1 MGLRRDSYRVLEGIV
16 GPQNISEDPVIL
28 DTYAFQ
34 WLAETI
40 SGTKFAARP
49 EAVLLPGSTEEVQA
63 VIKTCNRYGIR
74 YKAFSTGWGPWNTVG
89 GEGVVQL
96 DLRRMNRILD
106 VDAKNMYAVVEPYV
120 IGAQLQVEAMKR
132 GLNCHIIGAGS
143 NTSIL
148 ASATSMAG
156 YGLSG
161 IFMGYSGCN
170 VLAVE
175 WVLPTGE
182 ILRLGSLGSGA
193 GWFCGDGPGPSLRGV
208 MRGFIGALGG
218 LGVFTKCAVKL
229 YPWYG
234 PATIPMEGIRP
245 LDGMPIPESF
255 RVHSLTF
262 PSWEALADAV
272 YRIGEAEIGYVVGR
286 ALPPGMIPVLN
297 VSSSAEYAQ
306 MLQMVTRAG
315 VMDEFKYCIQTILG
329 ASSARELEYQERAL
343 EEIMSETG
351 GTIIA
356 SMEEASVREVLF
368 RALIK
373 VEGIA
378 RVFQLAGTF
387 ATSLGAG
394 TSWDAAVASG
404 KLGEQLKRKYI
415 EQGAI
420 ADDGGDLAWGG
431 AYQHCRF
438 GHLEEIIMYDFQDA
452 ESLKGADD
460 YVAESAQAAVEKSLG
475 QPISIVPGMAE
486 HFGPT
491 SFNYHIWMRKI
502 KKAFDPGM
510 TADPSFY
517 IEAEQPP
524 GK

>member
-1 MGLRRDSYRVLEGIV
+1 MALSGNVYRVLENIV
-16 GPQNISEDPVIL
+16 GPQNISEEPVIL

-40 SGTKFAARP
+40 SGTKFCTRP
-49 EAVLLPGSTEEVQA
+49 EAVLLPRSVEEVQA
-63 VIKTCNRYGIR
+63 IIKTCNSYGIR

-89 GEGVVQL
+89 GEGVIQL
-96 DLRRMNRILD
+96 DLRRMNRILEID
-106 VDAKNMYAVVEPYV
+106 EKNMYAVVEPYV
-120 IGAQLQVEAMKR
+120 IGSQLQVEAMKR
-132 GLNCHIIGAGS
+132 GLNCHIIGAGA

-161 IFMGYSGCN
+161 IFMGYSNCN
-170 VLAVE
+170 VLSVE
-175 WVLPTGE
+175 WVLPDGE

-208 MRGFIGALGG
+208 MRGMIGALGG
-218 LGVFTKCAVKL
+218 IGVFTKCGVKL

-234 PATIPMEGIRP
+234 PPTIPIEGIHP

-272 YRIGEAEIGYVVGR
+272 YRIGEAEIGYIMGR
-286 ALPPGMIPVLN
+286 ALPPGLIPVLN
-297 VSSSAEYAQ
+297 VSSSAEYIQ
-306 MLQMVTRAG
+306 MLQMVTSEGA
-315 VMDEFKYCIQTILG
+315 MDEFKYVIQIFLG
-329 ASSARELEYQERAL
+329 ANSARELEYQERAL
-343 EEIMSETG
+343 EEVLSETEG
-351 GTIIA
+351 KIVL
-356 SMEEASVREVLF
+356 SMEEPSVQKVLF

-373 VEGIA
+373 SEGIS

-394 TSWDAAVASG
+394 TSWDTAVATG

-415 EQGAI
+415 EQGSI
-420 ADDGGDLAWGG
+420 VDDGGDLAWGG

-438 GHLEEIIMYDFQDA
+438 GHLEEIIMYDFQDPD
-452 ESLKGADD
+452 SLKGADE
-460 YVAESAQAAVEKSLG
+460 YVEESAQATIEKSLG
-475 QPISIVPGMAE
+475 QPISIVRGMAE
-486 HFGPT
+486 QFGPT
-491 SFNYHIWMRKI
+491 SCDYHIWMKRI
-502 KKAFDPGM
+502 KKAFDPN
-510 TADPSFY
+510 TAADPSFY
-517 IEAEQPP
+517 VGPE
-524 GK
+524 K

>member
-1 MGLRRDSYRVLEGIV
+1 MALRRNVYRILEDIV
-16 GPQNISEDPVIL
+16 GPQNISEEPVIL

-34 WLAETI
+34 WLAESI
-40 SGTKFAARP
+40 SGTKFCTRP
-49 EAVLLPGSTEEVQA
+49 EAVLLPGSVEEVQA
-63 VIKTCNRYGIR
+63 IIKSCNRYGIR

-89 GEGVVQL
+89 GEGVIQI
-96 DLRRMNRILD
+96 DLRRMNRILEID
-106 VDAKNMYAVVEPYV
+106 EKNMYAVVEPYV
-120 IGAQLQVEAMKR
+120 IGAQLQVEAMRK
-132 GLNCHIIGAGS
+132 GLNCHLIGAGS

-161 IFMGYSGCN
+161 IFMGYSNCN

-175 WVLPTGE
+175 WVLPDGE
-182 ILRLGSLGSGA
+182 ILRLGALGSGA

-218 LGVFTKCAVKL
+218 LGVFTKCGVKL

-234 PATIPMEGIRP
+234 PPTIPIEGIHP

-272 YRIGEAEIGYVVGR
+272 YRIGEAEIGYVMGR
-286 ALPPGMIPVLN
+286 ALPPGLIPALN
-297 VSSSAEYAQ
+297 VGSASEYAQ
-306 MLQMVTRAG
+306 MLQLVSTEGM
-315 VMDEFKYCIQTILG
+315 MDEFKYAIQIFLG
-329 ASSARELEYQERAL
+329 ANSARELEYQERAL
-343 EEIMSETG
+343 EEILSETG
-351 GTIIA
+351 GKIIL
-356 SMEEASVREVLF
+356 MLEEQSVKNILF
-368 RALIK
+368 RHLIK
-373 VEGIA
+373 SEGIS

-394 TSWDAAVASG
+394 TSWDAAVAAG
-404 KLGEQLKRKYI
+404 KLGEQLKKKYI
-415 EQGAI
+415 ERGAI

-452 ESLKGADD
+452 DSLKGADE
-460 YVAESAQAAVEKSLG
+460 YVEESAQATIEKSLG
-475 QPISIVPGMAE
+475 QPISIVPRMAE

-491 SFNYHIWMRKI
+491 SCNYHIWMQKI
-502 KKAFDPGM
+502 KKAFDPNIS
-510 TADPSFY
+510 ADPNFY
-517 IEAEQPP
+517 IEPGQPL
-524 GK
+524 GE

>member
-1 MGLRRDSYRVLEGIV
+1 MTLHRNIHQVLADIV
-16 GPQNISEDPVIL
+16 GHENISDEPVIL

-34 WLAETI
+34 WLAESI
-40 SGTKFAARP
+40 SGTKFCTRP
-49 EAVLLPGSTEEVQA
+49 EAVLLPGSVEEVQA
-63 VIKTCNRYGIR
+63 IIKACNRYRIR

-89 GEGVVQL
+89 GEGVIQL
-96 DLRRMNRILD
+96 DLRRMNRILEID
-106 VDAKNMYAVVEPYV
+106 EKNMYAVVEPYV
-120 IGAQLQVEAMKR
+120 IGSQLQVEAMMM
-132 GLNCHIIGAGS
+132 GLNCHLIGAGA

-161 IFMGYSGCN
+161 IFMGYSNCN

-175 WVLPTGE
+175 WVLPDGE
-182 ILRLGSLGSGA
+182 ILRLGSLGSGD
-193 GWFCGDGPGPSLRGV
+193 GWFSGDGPGPSLRGV
-208 MRGFIGALGG
+208 MRGMIGALGG
-218 LGVFTKCAVKL
+218 IGVFTKCGIKL

-234 PATIPMEGIRP
+234 PPTIPIEGIHP

-272 YRIGEAEIGYVVGR
+272 YRIGEAEIGYVMGR
-286 ALPPGMIPVLN
+286 ALPPGLIPALN
-297 VSSSAEYAQ
+297 VGSASEYAQ
-306 MLQMVTRAG
+306 MLQLVSTEGM
-315 VMDEFKYCIQTILG
+315 MDEFKYAIQIFLG
-329 ASSARELEYQERAL
+329 ANSARELEYQERAL
-343 EEIMSETG
+343 EEILSESG
-351 GTIIA
+351 GKIIL
-356 SMEEASVREVLF
+356 MLEEQSVKNILF
-368 RALIK
+368 RHLIK
-373 VEGIA
+373 SEGIS

-415 EQGAI
+415 ERGAI

-452 ESLKGADD
+452 DSLKGADE
-460 YVAESAQAAVEKSLG
+460 YVEESAQATIEKSLG

-486 HFGPT
+486 YFGPT
-491 SFNYHIWMRKI
+491 SCDYHIWMRRI
-502 KKAFDPGM
+502 KKAFDPNT

-517 IEAEQPP
+517 IEPGQPL

>member
-1 MGLRRDSYRVLEGIV
+1 MALRKNVYRVLEDIV
-16 GPQNISEDPVIL
+16 GPQNISEEPVIL

-40 SGTKFAARP
+40 SGTKFCTRP
-49 EAVLLPGSTEEVQA
+49 EAVLLPGSVEEVQA
-63 VIKTCNRYGIR
+63 IIKACNRYGIR

-89 GEGVVQL
+89 GEGVIQI
-96 DLRRMNRILD
+96 DLRRMNRILEID
-106 VDAKNMYAVVEPYV
+106 EKNMYAVVEPYV
-120 IGAQLQVEAMKR
+120 IGSQLQVEAMKR
-132 GLNCHIIGAGS
+132 GLNCHIIGAGA

-161 IFMGYSGCN
+161 IFMGYSNCN
-170 VLAVE
+170 VLSVE
-175 WVLPTGE
+175 WVLPDGE

-208 MRGFIGALGG
+208 MRGMIGALGG
-218 LGVFTKCAVKL
+218 IGVFTKCGVKL

-234 PATIPMEGIRP
+234 PPTIPIEGIHP

-272 YRIGEAEIGYVVGR
+272 YRIGETEIGYIMGR
-286 ALPPGMIPVLN
+286 ALPPGLIPVLN
-297 VSSSAEYAQ
+297 VSSAAEYVQ
-306 MLQMVTRAG
+306 MLQMVTAEG
-315 VMDEFKYCIQTILG
+315 AMDEFKYAIQIFLG
-329 ASSARELEYQERAL
+329 ANSARELEYQERAL
-343 EEIMSETG
+343 EEILSETG
-351 GTIIA
+351 GKIIL
-356 SMEEASVREVLF
+356 SMEKPSVQKVLF

-373 VEGIA
+373 SEGIS

-394 TSWDAAVASG
+394 TSWDTAVATG

-415 EQGAI
+415 EQGSI

-438 GHLEEIIMYDFQDA
+438 GHLEEIIMYDFQDPD
-452 ESLKGADD
+452 SLKGADE
-460 YVAESAQAAVEKSLG
+460 YVEESAQATIEKSLG
-475 QPISIVPGMAE
+475 QPISIVRGMAE
-486 HFGPT
+486 QFGPT
-491 SFNYHIWMRKI
+491 SCDYHIWMKRI
-502 KKAFDPGM
+502 KKAFDPN
-510 TADPSFY
+510 TAADPSFY
-517 IEAEQPP
+517 VGPEE
-524 GK
+524 

>member
-1 MGLRRDSYRVLEGIV
+1 MALRGNVYRILEDIV
-16 GPQNISEDPVIL
+16 GPQNISEEPVIL

-40 SGTKFAARP
+40 SGTKFCTRP
-49 EAVLLPGSTEEVQA
+49 EAVLLPGSVEEVQA
-63 VIKTCNRYGIR
+63 IIKACNRYGIR

-89 GEGVVQL
+89 GEGVIQL
-96 DLRRMNRILD
+96 DLRRMNRILEID
-106 VDAKNMYAVVEPYV
+106 EKNMYAVVEPYV
-120 IGAQLQVEAMKR
+120 IGSQLQVEAMRK
-132 GLNCHIIGAGS
+132 GLNCHLIGAGA

-156 YGLSG
+156 YGLTG
-161 IFMGYSGCN
+161 IFTGYSNCN

-175 WVLPTGE
+175 WVLPDGE

-193 GWFCGDGPGPSLRGV
+193 GWFGGDGPGPSLRGV
-208 MRGFIGALGG
+208 MRGMIGALGG
-218 LGVFTKCAVKL
+218 LGVFTKCGIKL

-234 PATIPMEGIRP
+234 PPTTPIEGIHP
-245 LDGMPIPESF
+245 LNGMPIPESF

-272 YRIGEAEIGYVVGR
+272 YRIGEAEIGYVMGR
-286 ALPPGMIPVLN
+286 ALPPGLIPALN
-297 VSSSAEYAQ
+297 VGSATEYAQ
-306 MLQMVTRAG
+306 MLQLVSTEGM
-315 VMDEFKYCIQTILG
+315 MDEFKYAIQIFLG
-329 ASSARELEYQERAL
+329 ANSDRELEYQERAL
-343 EEIMSETG
+343 EEILSETG
-351 GTIIA
+351 GKIIL
-356 SMEEASVREVLF
+356 MLEEQSVKNILF
-368 RALIK
+368 RHLIK
-373 VEGIA
+373 SEGIS

-415 EQGAI
+415 ERGAI

-431 AYQHCRF
+431 AYQHGRF

-452 ESLKGADD
+452 DSLKGANE
-460 YVAESAQAAVEKSLG
+460 YVEESAQATIEKSLG
-475 QPISIVPGMAE
+475 QPISIVRGMAE

-491 SFNYHIWMRKI
+491 SCDYHIWMRRI
-502 KKAFDPGM
+502 KKAFDPNI

-517 IEAEQPP
+517 IEPEQPP

>member
-1 MGLRRDSYRVLEGIV
+1 MALHGNVYRILEDIV
-16 GPQNISEDPVIL
+16 GPQNISEEPVIL

-40 SGTKFAARP
+40 SGTKFCTRP
-49 EAVLLPGSTEEVQA
+49 EAVLLPGNVEEVQA
-63 VIKTCNRYGIR
+63 IIKACNRYGIR

-89 GEGVVQL
+89 GDGVIQL
-96 DLRRMNRILD
+96 DLRRMNRILEID
-106 VDAKNMYAVVEPYV
+106 EKNMYAVVEPYV
-120 IGAQLQVEAMKR
+120 IGSQLQVEAMRK
-132 GLNCHIIGAGS
+132 GLNCHLIGAGA

-156 YGLSG
+156 YGLTG
-161 IFMGYSGCN
+161 IFTGYSNCN

-175 WVLPTGE
+175 WVLPDGE

-208 MRGFIGALGG
+208 MRGMIGALGG
-218 LGVFTKCAVKL
+218 LGVFTKCGVKL

-234 PATIPMEGIRP
+234 PPTTPIEGIHP
-245 LDGMPIPESF
+245 LNGMPIPESF
-255 RVHSLTF
+255 QVHSLTF

-272 YRIGEAEIGYVVGR
+272 YRIGEAEIGYVMGR
-286 ALPPGMIPVLN
+286 ALPPGLIPALN
-297 VSSSAEYAQ
+297 VGSATEYAQ
-306 MLQMVTRAG
+306 MLQLVSTEGM
-315 VMDEFKYCIQTILG
+315 MDEFKYAIQIFLG
-329 ASSARELEYQERAL
+329 ANSDRELEYQERAL
-343 EEIMSETG
+343 EEILSETG
-351 GTIIA
+351 GKIIL
-356 SMEEASVREVLF
+356 MLEEQSVKNILF
-368 RALIK
+368 RHLIK
-373 VEGIA
+373 SEGIS

-415 EQGAI
+415 ERGAI

-438 GHLEEIIMYDFQDA
+438 GHLEEIIMYDFQDPD
-452 ESLKGADD
+452 SLKGADE
-460 YVAESAQAAVEKSLG
+460 YVEESAQATIDKSLG
-475 QPISIVPGMAE
+475 QPISIVRGMAE
-486 HFGPT
+486 QFGP
-491 SFNYHIWMRKI
+491 SSCDYHIWMKRI
-502 KKAFDPGM
+502 KKAFDPNI

-517 IEAEQPP
+517 IEPEE
-524 GK
+524 